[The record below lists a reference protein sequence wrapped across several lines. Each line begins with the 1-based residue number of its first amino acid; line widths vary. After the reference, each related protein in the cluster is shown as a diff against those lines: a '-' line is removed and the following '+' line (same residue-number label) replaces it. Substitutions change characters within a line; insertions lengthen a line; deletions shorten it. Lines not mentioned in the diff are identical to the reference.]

1 VISKQSADP
10 EDAALELRT
19 AFETLVSWRSTEM
32 HISSNKG
39 GSSVKLRVAVVD
51 DTPDFLSALVSLL
64 SSEFEIVA
72 TAVDGKSAESFL
84 EANPDVAVLD
94 LHLPDTDG
102 IQLTRRLAQISPGIA
117 VVICSVVKDQDV
129 MLAALEAGALAYVW
143 KDRMASDLILAIKS
157 AAEGQRFTSTI

>member
-1 VISKQSADP
+1 
-10 EDAALELRT
+10 LELKT
-19 AFETLVSWRSTEM
+19 GLCDFGVLAKHEM

-39 GSSVKLRVAVVD
+39 DSSVKLRVAVVD
-51 DTPDFLSALVSLL
+51 DSPDFLSALVSLV

-72 TAVDGKSAESFL
+72 TAVDGKSAQSIL

-102 IQLTRRLAQISPGIA
+102 IQLSWLLAQKSPDIA
-117 VVICSVVKDQDV
+117 VVICSVIKDQDV
-129 MLAALEAGALAYVW
+129 MYAALEAGALAYVW
-143 KDRMASDLILAIKS
+143 KDRIASDLIQAIKS